1 MKFIGKRVKNVIRVP
16 ADFTE
21 VDGIDRYGRILYD
34 VEYWASIPNSIRNRA
49 LTVKISVFNK
59 NPIANTRMFDEVKTP
74 EQAVQALSNYE
85 GKRKNRVRKGRARPI
100 AVKYSDISAYI
111 SNSVARKIYRDP
123 KNAWR
128 YLRTEKRYIAIPASR
143 HIDGSSRK
151 VPNYS
156 YSTLKR
162 GAKTKFVSSRRAAL
176 KSMFSNGVCPSAV
189 GEASFPIN
197 SIAATM
203 QGLRRKGA
211 SARLYSHSKRKRKSG
226 AWYNPRSSKQRQSR
240 SNYQL
245 KNSRWGGILR
255 NKLRRKSYRDGR
267 NASAI
272 ATRTHVKMV
281 RRKIAWV
288 NIKEEIRLSQRRL
301 KGVSKLYFLIELLD
315 NKRNVVDVINRVVN
329 HDAEMEE
336 FLTPEYAPRI
346 SSRAV
351 KPGFN
356 VIWLRQI
363 DRVAREVWVY
373 RKVLNP
379 RSPKISSRYKLIKKV
394 KLSRRDKYMRI
405 VDRAPNFNLCV
416 YRAVPVG
423 PRKRISS
430 QFRNSIC
437 RPFRRRVNFSKRSN
451 DELVHVSIFAQT
463 VDDKVMVRVTNVP
476 EGPCALYVTA
486 EDLSVRP
493 QERTLNDSTRIV
505 GTEASEQVQPI
516 SESTSEVS
524 FEDTQVQHGHIYE
537 YRCVMI
543 YPSGKEEQS
552 MVTEVH
558 EFHKEVGVENKVVVS
573 LNDLNLYFDDSGN
586 SAVTFEIEPTF
597 TDTGMETI
605 VSALEAAGTNQN
617 FLSEV
622 KSDRSKLNDLLA
634 FLVQR
639 QDSVSG
645 ETESMGIFNAGL
657 FADDISVR
665 RARGVSPLSAGRT
678 YRYIVRVLMRSA
690 EGLFDTVLSDDID
703 IETARRFKVKI
714 SKFMNP
720 TTLRTGTLPS
730 TGQAFGKNPRSRMKL
745 QDKFLE
751 GRTGIE
757 TAIDVDIP
765 AQRATIDS
773 VNAERLNPQRV
784 RVNWSVSGDQNDI
797 DHFVIRADFYGI
809 TSTVGAVHSLS
820 TSGQYWFYDNELY
833 NEPGTAT
840 YSVIPVYSDYSYGT
854 EVEAEP
860 VTLEEPEPRF
870 TVGT

>member
-1 MKFIGKRVKNVIRVP
+1 MKFIGKRVKNIIRIP

-21 VDGIDRYGRILYD
+21 IDGIDRYGRIIYD
-34 VEYWASIPNSIRNRA
+34 VDYWASIPNSIRNRT
-49 LTVKISVFNK
+49 LKVKISVYNK
-59 NPIANTRMFDEVKTP
+59 NPVSNTRMFDDVKTP
-74 EQAVQALSNYE
+74 EEAVLALSNYE
-85 GKRKNRVRKGRARPI
+85 GKRKNKVRKGRARPI
-100 AVKYSDISAYI
+100 AVKYSDISAHI
-111 SNSVARKIYRDP
+111 SNSIARKIYRDP

-128 YLRTEKRYIAIPASR
+128 YLKIEKRYIAVPASR
-143 HIDGSSRK
+143 HVDGSSRR
-151 VPNYS
+151 VPNFS
-156 YSTLKR
+156 YSTVKK
-162 GAKTKFVSSRRAAL
+162 GAKTKHVSMRRAAL
-176 KSMFSNGVCPSAV
+176 KSMFTHGVCPSAV

-211 SARLYSHSKRKRKSG
+211 SSRMYNHSRQKRKSG
-226 AWYNPRSSKQRQSR
+226 AWFNPRNSKQRQSR
-240 SNYQL
+240 SNHQL
-245 KNSRWGGILR
+245 KKSRWGGILR
-255 NKLRRKSYRDGR
+255 NKLRRKSYRDGT
-267 NASAI
+267 NARSI
-272 ATRTHVKMV
+272 ATRMHVKMV
-281 RRKIAWV
+281 RRRVAWV
-288 NIKEEIRLSQRRL
+288 NIKEELRLNQRRL
-301 KGVSKLYFLIELLD
+301 RGVSKLYFLIELID
-315 NKRNVVDVINRVVN
+315 NRGTIVDVINRVVD

-336 FLTPEYAPRI
+336 FLTPDYAPRI
-346 SSRAV
+346 SARPALA
-351 KPGFN
+351 GIN

-373 RKVLNP
+373 RKALNP
-379 RSPKISSRYKLIKKV
+379 RSPKVSSRYKLIKKV

-405 VDRAPNFNLCV
+405 TDMAPNSNLCI
-416 YRAVPVG
+416 YRAIPVG
-423 PRKRISS
+423 PRKRVSS
-430 QFRNSIC
+430 QFRNAIC
-437 RPFRRRVNFSKRSN
+437 RPYRRRINFSNRSN

-463 VDDKVMVRVTNVP
+463 VDDKVLIRVTNVP

-486 EDLSVRP
+486 EDLSVKP
-493 QERTLNDSTRIV
+493 QERTLNDSLRIV
-505 GTEASEQVQPI
+505 GVEASEQVQPI
-516 SESTSEVS
+516 NESTSEVS
-524 FEDTQVQHGHIYE
+524 FEDTQVQHGRIYE

-543 YPSGKEEQS
+543 YPNGKEEQS

-558 EFHKEVGVENKVVVS
+558 EFHKEIGVENKVVVS

-605 VSALEAAGTNQN
+605 VGALEAAGTNQN
-617 FLSEV
+617 FLSEI
-622 KSDRSKLNDLLA
+622 KSDRSKLNNLLA

-678 YRYIVRVLMRSA
+678 YRYVVRVLMRSA

-765 AQRATIDS
+765 AQRASIDS
-773 VNAERLNPQRV
+773 VNAERLGPQRV

-797 DHFVIRADFYGI
+797 DHFVVRADFYGI
-809 TSTVGAVHSLS
+809 TSTVGTVHSLS
-820 TSGQYWFYDNELY
+820 TSGQYSFNDNELH

-840 YSVIPVYSDYSYGT
+840 YSVIPVYSDYSYGP
-854 EVEAEP
+854 EIDAEP